1 MIRHRRQLNLEGIN
15 FQTTKRA
22 IKRIFQTGIPSALES
37 CLISLGTMSVQR
49 LVNSFGAM
57 TMAGYTAAVKIDSI
71 AIAPIVSVG
80 SALSVFS
87 GQNIGANQMD
97 RIKKGMYQTLA
108 SLIGICIVI
117 AAGIVLF
124 RNQLLGLFLD
134 KTQAAEAIAIGS
146 KYLTIVCVAYI
157 VAAVM
162 RTYLNVLRGAGDVNT
177 SAVAGI
183 LELIGRII
191 FAYILVRPLGSTGIW
206 IATPLAWAMGAS
218 VPVIRYYS
226 GKWINK
232 KLV

>member
-1 MIRHRRQLNLEGIN
+1 
-15 FQTTKRA
+15 
-22 IKRIFQTGIPSALES
+22 
-37 CLISLGTMSVQR
+37 
-49 LVNSFGAM
+49 
-57 TMAGYTAAVKIDSI
+57 
-71 AIAPIVSVG
+71 
-80 SALSVFS
+80 
-87 GQNIGANQMD
+87 
-97 RIKKGMYQTLA
+97 MYQTLA

-232 KLV
+232 SWYKNGTFVPFFTYSSTNFTVFFSEIGCNCDDNTNIFTFLALSFCQEKFLYRLSSKAVLCQFQS

>member
-1 MIRHRRQLNLEGIN
+1 
-15 FQTTKRA
+15 
-22 IKRIFQTGIPSALES
+22 
-37 CLISLGTMSVQR
+37 MSVQR

-134 KTQAAEAIAIGS
+134 KHKPQRLS
-146 KYLTIVCVAYI
+146 Q
-157 VAAVM
+157 
-162 RTYLNVLRGAGDVNT
+162 
-177 SAVAGI
+177 
-183 LELIGRII
+183 
-191 FAYILVRPLGSTGIW
+191 
-206 IATPLAWAMGAS
+206 
-218 VPVIRYYS
+218 
-226 GKWINK
+226 
-232 KLV
+232 

>member
-1 MIRHRRQLNLEGIN
+1 
-15 FQTTKRA
+15 
-22 IKRIFQTGIPSALES
+22 
-37 CLISLGTMSVQR
+37 
-49 LVNSFGAM
+49 
-57 TMAGYTAAVKIDSI
+57 
-71 AIAPIVSVG
+71 
-80 SALSVFS
+80 
-87 GQNIGANQMD
+87 
-97 RIKKGMYQTLA
+97 MYQTLA

-191 FAYILVRPLGSTGIW
+191 FAYILVRPLGSN
-206 IATPLAWAMGAS
+206 
-218 VPVIRYYS
+218 RYLDCYS
-226 GKWINK
+226 TRLGNGCVSTRYPI
-232 KLV
+232 LFG

>member
-1 MIRHRRQLNLEGIN
+1 
-15 FQTTKRA
+15 
-22 IKRIFQTGIPSALES
+22 
-37 CLISLGTMSVQR
+37 
-49 LVNSFGAM
+49 
-57 TMAGYTAAVKIDSI
+57 MAGYTAAVKIDSI

-162 RTYLNVLRGAGDVNT
+162 RH
-177 SAVAGI
+177 I
-183 LELIGRII
+183 
-191 FAYILVRPLGSTGIW
+191 
-206 IATPLAWAMGAS
+206 
-218 VPVIRYYS
+218 
-226 GKWINK
+226 
-232 KLV
+232 

>member
-1 MIRHRRQLNLEGIN
+1 
-15 FQTTKRA
+15 
-22 IKRIFQTGIPSALES
+22 
-37 CLISLGTMSVQR
+37 MSVQR

-134 KTQAAEAIAIGS
+134 KTQALSLIHIYS
-146 KYLTIVCVAYI
+146 INKIF
-157 VAAVM
+157 
-162 RTYLNVLRGAGDVNT
+162 
-177 SAVAGI
+177 SAVYGP
-183 LELIGRII
+183 LTTRKQHKNTLIT
-191 FAYILVRPLGSTGIW
+191 VWTS
-206 IATPLAWAMGAS
+206 
-218 VPVIRYYS
+218 
-226 GKWINK
+226 
-232 KLV
+232 

>member
-1 MIRHRRQLNLEGIN
+1 
-15 FQTTKRA
+15 
-22 IKRIFQTGIPSALES
+22 
-37 CLISLGTMSVQR
+37 
-49 LVNSFGAM
+49 
-57 TMAGYTAAVKIDSI
+57 
-71 AIAPIVSVG
+71 
-80 SALSVFS
+80 
-87 GQNIGANQMD
+87 MD

-206 IATPLAWAMGAS
+206 IATPLAWQWVRQYPLS
-218 VPVIRYYS
+218 DTIRVS
-226 GKWINK
+226 GLIKSWYK
-232 KLV
+232 KMALSCHFFILILLLILLFSFPK

>member
-1 MIRHRRQLNLEGIN
+1 MVLGEYDVAVIGGGHAGCE
-15 FQTTKRA
+15 A
-22 IKRIFQTGIPSALES
+22 AL
-37 CLISLGTMSVQR
+37 
-49 LVNSFGAM
+49 
-57 TMAGYTAAVKIDSI
+57 
-71 AIAPIVSVG
+71 
-80 SALSVFS
+80 
-87 GQNIGANQMD
+87 
-97 RIKKGMYQTLA
+97 
-108 SLIGICIVI
+108 
-117 AAGIVLF
+117 
-124 RNQLLGLFLD
+124 
-134 KTQAAEAIAIGS
+134 
-146 KYLTIVCVAYI
+146 
-157 VAAVM
+157 AAVM

>member
-1 MIRHRRQLNLEGIN
+1 M
-15 FQTTKRA
+15 
-22 IKRIFQTGIPSALES
+22 
-37 CLISLGTMSVQR
+37 
-49 LVNSFGAM
+49 
-57 TMAGYTAAVKIDSI
+57 
-71 AIAPIVSVG
+71 
-80 SALSVFS
+80 
-87 GQNIGANQMD
+87 
-97 RIKKGMYQTLA
+97 
-108 SLIGICIVI
+108 
-117 AAGIVLF
+117 F

-218 VPVIRYYS
+218 VPLSDTIRVSGLIKVGRVQSLSTKCRQALFNFLSTLMSQRSYRRLLRHGFFDCVFDYGLCHFVHSVKRHFYFFFQPICTDSTKSCFAYSVRHHYYYIAVIKAFGLSPVPLYQAAYRQATIQKTPFQHS
-226 GKWINK
+226 GP
-232 KLV
+232 

>member
-1 MIRHRRQLNLEGIN
+1 
-15 FQTTKRA
+15 
-22 IKRIFQTGIPSALES
+22 
-37 CLISLGTMSVQR
+37 
-49 LVNSFGAM
+49 
-57 TMAGYTAAVKIDSI
+57 
-71 AIAPIVSVG
+71 
-80 SALSVFS
+80 
-87 GQNIGANQMD
+87 MD

-191 FAYILVRPLGSTGIW
+191 FAYILVRPLGSTVFGLLLRSPGQWVRQYPLSDTIRVSGLIKSW
-206 IATPLAWAMGAS
+206 YSTKPVGKMSTGFCFYSSTNFTDFFSEIGCNCDDNTNIFTLFALSFLSREIFVSSFIESGTLSIPIITPFSSYIAAYT
-218 VPVIRYYS
+218 
-226 GKWINK
+226 
-232 KLV
+232 

>member
-1 MIRHRRQLNLEGIN
+1 
-15 FQTTKRA
+15 
-22 IKRIFQTGIPSALES
+22 
-37 CLISLGTMSVQR
+37 
-49 LVNSFGAM
+49 
-57 TMAGYTAAVKIDSI
+57 
-71 AIAPIVSVG
+71 
-80 SALSVFS
+80 
-87 GQNIGANQMD
+87 MD

-232 KLV
+232 SWYKKMALSCHFFILILLLILLFSFPK

>member
-1 MIRHRRQLNLEGIN
+1 
-15 FQTTKRA
+15 
-22 IKRIFQTGIPSALES
+22 
-37 CLISLGTMSVQR
+37 MSVQR

-146 KYLTIVCVAYI
+146 KYLTIVCVEYI
-157 VAAVM
+157 VFAVRVM
-162 RTYLNVLRGAGDVNT
+162 LIPPQSQVYLNL
-177 SAVAGI
+177 
-183 LELIGRII
+183 
-191 FAYILVRPLGSTGIW
+191 
-206 IATPLAWAMGAS
+206 
-218 VPVIRYYS
+218 
-226 GKWINK
+226 
-232 KLV
+232 

>member
-1 MIRHRRQLNLEGIN
+1 
-15 FQTTKRA
+15 
-22 IKRIFQTGIPSALES
+22 
-37 CLISLGTMSVQR
+37 
-49 LVNSFGAM
+49 M

-162 RTYLNVLRGAGDVNT
+162 RTYLNVLRGRGDCYT
-177 SAVAGI
+177 SQSQVY
-183 LELIGRII
+183 LNLSEELFLHIYL
-191 FAYILVRPLGSTGIW
+191 FARSVSTGIW

-226 GKWINK
+226 GK
-232 KLV
+232 VD

>member
-1 MIRHRRQLNLEGIN
+1 MFKTGVVGAAVATVIAQIISAIYCIIHMIRHRRQLNLEGIN

-97 RIKKGMYQTLA
+97 RIKKGDVSNTCVTYRYMY
-108 SLIGICIVI
+108 SDCCRNCIV
-117 AAGIVLF
+117 
-124 RNQLLGLFLD
+124 
-134 KTQAAEAIAIGS
+134 
-146 KYLTIVCVAYI
+146 
-157 VAAVM
+157 
-162 RTYLNVLRGAGDVNT
+162 
-177 SAVAGI
+177 
-183 LELIGRII
+183 
-191 FAYILVRPLGSTGIW
+191 P
-206 IATPLAWAMGAS
+206 
-218 VPVIRYYS
+218 
-226 GKWINK
+226 
-232 KLV
+232 